1 VSVKRPFYENPTIV
15 GSRISHPRSRLAISF
30 AQQLVVNDVLDLGCG
45 DGEVAQELGRVTG
58 AKVIAADVSN
68 VALEACRRRGLPT
81 AGLQAGAPL
90 PFANNSFDLVFMT
103 EVIEH
108 LLDPSRTLNEIR
120 RVLKPN
126 GYLIL
131 STPNLACLPNRFLV
145 LFGIQPLFSEV
156 SEDGVYGR
164 RFKMFG
170 QGSQPVGHLRLY
182 TRRALKEVLE
192 ASDFKLLRM
201 QGAAFHES
209 GLTSLV
215 ERALTVAPSL
225 AMILVVLAQ
234 RDG

>member
-1 VSVKRPFYENPTIV
+1 M
-15 GSRISHPRSRLAISF
+15 SHPRSRLAISF
-30 AQQLVVNDVLDLGCG
+30 ARQLVVNDVLDLGCG
-45 DGEVAQELGRVTG
+45 DGEVAVELARLTG

-68 VALEACRRRGLPT
+68 VALDACRRRGLQT
-81 AGLQAGAPL
+81 ARLQAGEPL
-90 PFANNSFDLVFMT
+90 PFAENSFDLVFMT

-120 RVLKPN
+120 RVLRPN

-145 LFGIQPLFSEV
+145 LLGIQPLFSEV
-156 SEDGVYGR
+156 SEEGVYGR

-170 QGSQPVGHLRLY
+170 QGGEPVGHLRLY
-182 TRRALKEVLE
+182 TRGALKEVLE
-192 ASDFKLLRM
+192 ASEFKLLIMR
-201 QGAAFHES
+201 GAAFHES

-215 ERALTVAPSL
+215 ERALTFVPGL